1 MCTSETR
8 LTPSD
13 GCQLGCPDTVFK
25 LHHDGEVAVNKENGA
40 KREARSREECS
51 GQEKEHEQMPEA
63 RDSVSQWLALV
74 SVDGAVR

>member
-1 MCTSETR
+1 MRALRKR

-40 KREARSREECS
+40 KWEARSREECS

-63 RDSVSQWLALV
+63 RDKCES
-74 SVDGAVR
+74 GAGPG